1 MRDESED
8 LRRVGRDEMN
18 LCEFPIALLTDYP
31 SEGVKTMVF
40 EDRHG
45 RLTVSGSDAYG
56 LPTAPDSDVIVG
68 LIQLTK
74 LRNDFT
80 CPTVEFTRYELLK
93 LLGWEDKG
101 RNYRRLTESLRR
113 WVGVTLYCD
122 FRATGAACVD
132 PFSTVFPGMVGG
144 RVPHFQVWFY
154 RISRYGLGVEYRIS
168 RYGLPHFQVWF
179 EVASGP
185 IIGLA
190 ASLPLRT
197 HREKN

>member
-1 MRDESED
+1 LVVLLYFLYREEIMRDESED

-93 LLGWEDKG
+93 LL
-101 RNYRRLTESLRR
+101 NSL
-113 WVGVTLYCD
+113 
-122 FRATGAACVD
+122 A
-132 PFSTVFPGMVGG
+132 
-144 RVPHFQVWFY
+144 
-154 RISRYGLGVEYRIS
+154 
-168 RYGLPHFQVWF
+168 
-179 EVASGP
+179 
-185 IIGLA
+185 
-190 ASLPLRT
+190 
-197 HREKN
+197 